1 MTSPPPPFPYTIGE
15 TVAEGRGAAVYRAVR
30 NADGHPVVL
39 KVLDPRSCRPKD
51 LDRLKRE
58 YETGKMLDVGTVV
71 RPLALEMYEG
81 RLALVME
88 DSGAEP
94 LDRLLGAPME
104 IGRFLEMAVRIAGAV
119 SDIHQRGVVHRDLKP
134 ANILVNST
142 TREVKIADLG
152 LASRL
157 PRDHQ
162 AAQPARLIE
171 GSLPY
176 MSPEQTGRMN
186 RGIDSRSDLYSLG
199 VTFYQMLTGKL
210 PFQARDPLEWIHGH
224 IARAFAAPSDV
235 VPEVPEAVARI
246 VIKLLAKMPEER
258 YQTAR
263 GLRCDL
269 ERCFELWS
277 CRGSIEPFPL
287 GEQDASDRLQIPQKL
302 YGRDEEIGVLLR
314 AFERVLDTG
323 SPELVL
329 ISGYS
334 GIGKSTLVHELHK
347 PVVRK
352 RGLFASGKFDQYKRG
367 IPYSTLAQALQ
378 EIVLEILADTGG
390 IAAWKQRLLEALTVN
405 GQLIVEL
412 IPQLALVIGRQPPAP
427 ELPPVEAQNRFRI
440 VFRNFI
446 GVFARKEHPLALFL
460 DDLQWADSA
469 SLGLLEDLMTHPETG
484 HLLVIGAYRDNEVPP
499 SHPVMRALDKVRRE
513 GGRVL
518 DIALGPLSREH
529 LAVLVSGMLHCRHE
543 DAAPLSALVH
553 EKTAGNPFFAI
564 QFLTALHE
572 ERLIEFDSHAG
583 AFRWDMPKIRAK
595 GFTDNVV
602 DLMVDKLARLP
613 AGTQEALKQLA
624 CLGHAAEVGLLTTAY
639 GRSEEELHADVWE
652 AVGAGLVL
660 HQEGTYNQEGT
671 YRFLHDRVQE
681 AAYWLIPEELRAA
694 VHLKIGR
701 LLVSHLPREAVE
713 ERAFDVANQLN
724 HGAHLLTDPREREAL
739 RRLNLLAGLKA
750 KASVAFASARSY
762 LAQAITLLPPDA
774 WRTRYEDTLT
784 LYLELAECEY
794 LAGDFQRADELV
806 DLILQNAHA
815 NPDRARAYRL
825 RMRLYQMAGRH
836 RDAVTVMLEALR
848 LYGVT
853 LPEPDEEIQVAVE
866 AEIQEV
872 PINLRGRRIADL
884 VDAPVATDESV
895 RALIGLVAESS
906 PLIYS
911 VRPALWA
918 LLTAK
923 GVNVSLRCGHA
934 EESSFVYSCYSMVVV
949 SILDDIPCAFQFSEM
964 ALRLNEK
971 FKSVTAKLKGKL
983 LFHHAGVINFWR
995 RHYATSLPLMDQA
1008 FLDCLTVGDL
1018 ICAGYLTYNMVW
1030 LLLENGDPL
1039 DRVIDVARKYTAF
1052 ARQTHND
1059 VVYHVVRLEEQF
1071 AVSLK
1076 GATQASTSFNDGAF
1090 DEEHSIAILEKA
1102 GFGLG
1107 IAVYHIM
1114 KQIAAFT
1121 YGRHAEALAS
1131 AASAA
1136 LMQHQVA
1143 SLAME
1148 ATHHFYHALTL
1159 TALHAQASAE
1169 QRQQFAQ
1176 TLEEQLR
1183 RLKLWADNCPENF
1196 QSRYAMVSAEVAR
1209 VEGRDLDG
1217 MRLYEEAIHAARD
1230 SGFVHNEA
1238 LACELASRF
1247 YRARGFERIADTYLR
1262 EARSCYVRWGA
1273 DGKVRQLETLYP
1285 QLLEQR
1291 LLAPTATFAARAE
1304 HLDLLSV
1311 VKASQTISSEILLE
1325 KLLRTLLELVL
1336 EQGGA
1341 QKGCLILVR
1350 GSDLTI
1356 EAEAATEERQGTVTK
1371 VLHSLS
1377 VSSSALVPASLL
1389 HHVRLTKE
1397 RVLLDDAATKAGRFS
1412 DDEHIVRQKPRSVLC
1427 APILRQAEVIGLL
1440 YLENNLTTHAF
1451 TPERLLALELLA
1463 TQAAISLEH
1472 ALLLAKERGARA
1484 AAEAAERRTALLAHE
1499 LKTPLTGVH
1508 LKLDALTR
1516 SIKHQE
1522 TVSSSWLS
1530 SSLTSFKRQLGRL
1543 NMLIDSLLDLSRVQ
1557 VGRLVLTCEPVDL
1570 TALVQDVVGRLS
1582 EQAALAGCALHV
1594 QAIRAVWGQWDRL
1607 RLEQVATNL
1616 LTNALK
1622 YGAGKPVRIV
1632 ADADGAV
1639 ARLSVFD
1646 QGIGISEP
1654 DQRRVFEA
1662 FERATG
1668 IHQAQSLGLGLYLV
1682 REIVRAH
1689 GGRVHLHSRPGSG
1702 TTFTIELPIEPGGE
1716 ISLEQPS

>member
-1 MTSPPPPFPYTIGE
+1 MTSPIPPLPYTIGE
-15 TVAEGRGAAVYRAVR
+15 PVYEGRGTAVYRAVR
-30 NADGHPVVL
+30 NADGQPVLL

-58 YETGKMLDVGTVV
+58 YETGKMLDIGTIV

-81 RLALVME
+81 MLALVME

-94 LDRLLGAPME
+94 LERLLGAPME
-104 IGRFLEMAVRIAGAV
+104 TGRFLDLAVRIAGAV
-119 SDIHQRGVVHRDLKP
+119 SDIHQRGVMHRDLKP

-142 TREVKIADLG
+142 TGEVKIADLG
-152 LASRL
+152 LASQL
-157 PRDHQ
+157 PREQQ

-210 PFQARDPLEWIHGH
+210 PCQARDPLEWIHCH
-224 IARAFAAPSDV
+224 VAREFAAPSDV

-246 VIKLLAKMPEER
+246 VIKLLAKVPEER

-263 GLRCDL
+263 GLRYDL
-269 ERCFELWS
+269 ERCFEPWS
-277 CRGSIEPFPL
+277 CRGSIEPFLL
-287 GEQDASDRLQIPQKL
+287 GEQDVSDRLQIPQKL
-302 YGRDEEIGVLLR
+302 YGRDEEIAVLLR
-314 AFERVLDTG
+314 AFEHVVDTG
-323 SPELVL
+323 TPQLVL

-334 GIGKSTLVHELHK
+334 GIGKSTLVYELHK
-347 PVVRK
+347 PVVRE
-352 RGLFASGKFDQYKRG
+352 RGFFASGKFDQYKRD
-367 IPYSTLAQALQ
+367 IPYSTIVQALQ
-378 EIVLEILADTGG
+378 EIVLEILADSGG
-390 IAAWKQRLLEALTVN
+390 LAAWKQRLLEALTVH
-405 GQLIVEL
+405 GQLIVDL
-412 IPQLALVIGRQPPAP
+412 IPQLELVIGRQPPVP
-427 ELPPVEAQNRFRI
+427 RLPPVEAQNRFRI
-440 VFRNFI
+440 VFRHFI
-446 GVFARKEHPLALFL
+446 VVFARKEHPLALFL

-469 SLGLLEDLMTHPETG
+469 SLGLLLDLMRHPEMG
-484 HLLVIGAYRDNEVPP
+484 GLLVIGAYRGNEVTP
-499 SHPVMRALDKVRRE
+499 SHPLMRALDDVRRE
-513 GGRVL
+513 GGRVR
-518 DIALGPLSREH
+518 DIVLGPLSREH
-529 LAVLVSGMLHCRHE
+529 LAMLVSDMLHCRHE

-564 QFLTALHE
+564 QFLTALYE
-572 ERLIEFDSHAG
+572 ERLIEFDTRVG
-583 AFRWDMPKIRAK
+583 AFRWDMAKIRAK
-595 GFTDNVV
+595 GFTDNVI
-602 DLMVDKLARLP
+602 DLMVDKLARLA
-613 AGTQEALKQLA
+613 AGTQEALKLLA
-624 CLGHAAEVGLLTTAY
+624 CLGNAAEVGVLTIAY

-652 AVGAGLVL
+652 AVRAGLVL
-660 HQEGTYNQEGT
+660 RQEGTYK
-671 YRFLHDRVQE
+671 FLHDRVQE
-681 AAYWLIPEELRAA
+681 AAYSLIPEDLRAV

-701 LLVSHLPREAVE
+701 LIVSHLPREAVE

-724 HGAHLLTDPREREAL
+724 HGARLLTDPREREAL
-739 RRLNLLAGLKA
+739 YRLNLLAGVKA
-750 KASVAFASARSY
+750 KASVAYASARSY
-762 LAQAITLLPPDA
+762 LAQAISLLPPDA
-774 WRTRYEDTLT
+774 WSTRYEDTFT

-794 LAGDFQRADELV
+794 LAGNFQQADELF
-806 DLILQNAHA
+806 DRILQNAYSK
-815 NPDRARAYRL
+815 PDRARAYRL
-825 RMRLYQMAGRH
+825 RMRLYQIAGRH

-853 LPEPDEEIQVAVE
+853 LPESDEEIQVAVE
-866 AEIQEV
+866 AEIRQV

-884 VDAPVATDESV
+884 VDAPVATDEGV
-895 RALIGLVAESS
+895 RALIGLIAESS

-911 VRPALWA
+911 VRPALWP
-918 LLTAK
+918 LLSAK
-923 GVNVSLRCGHA
+923 GVNVSLQCGHA

-949 SILDDIPCAFQFSEM
+949 SILGDIPCAFQFSEM
-964 ALRLNEK
+964 ALRLNET
-971 FKSVTAKLKGKL
+971 FKSATAILKGKL
-983 LFHHAGVINFWR
+983 LFHHAGVINFWC

-1008 FLDCLTVGDL
+1008 FLDCLDVGDF
-1018 ICAGYLTYNMVW
+1018 IFAGYLTYNMVW
-1030 LLLENGDPL
+1030 LVLESGDTL
-1039 DRVIDVARKYTAF
+1039 DHVIDVARKYTAF
-1052 ARQTHND
+1052 ARETHND

-1071 AVSLK
+1071 AASLK

-1090 DEEHSIAILEKA
+1090 DEESCIAILKKA

-1107 IAVYHIM
+1107 IALYHIM
-1114 KQIAAFT
+1114 KQIVAFT
-1121 YGRHAEALAS
+1121 HERHAEALES

-1148 ATHHFYHALTL
+1148 VAHHFYHALTL
-1159 TALHAQASAE
+1159 TALHAQAPAG

-1176 TLEEQLR
+1176 TLEKQLR
-1183 RLKLWADNCPENF
+1183 KLKLWADNCPENF
-1196 QSRYAMVSAEVAR
+1196 RNRYALVSAEVAR
-1209 VEGRDLDG
+1209 IEGRDLDA
-1217 MRLYEEAIHAARD
+1217 MRLYEEAIHSARG

-1238 LACELASRF
+1238 LAFELASRF
-1247 YRARGFERIADTYLR
+1247 YRARGFERFADTYLR

-1273 DGKVRQLETLYP
+1273 DGKVNQLERIYP
-1285 QLLEQR
+1285 QLLER
-1291 LLAPTATFAARAE
+1291 RPLAPTATFAARAE
-1304 HLDLLSV
+1304 QLDLLSV
-1311 VKASQTISSEILLE
+1311 AKASQTVSGEIVFE
-1325 KLLRTLLELVL
+1325 KLLRTLLEFVL

-1356 EAEAATEERQGTVTK
+1356 EAEAAIEERQGTVAM

-1377 VSSSALVPASLL
+1377 LSSSRLAPASLL
-1389 HHVRLTKE
+1389 HYVRLTRE
-1397 RVLLDDAATKAGRFS
+1397 RVLLDDAAAEAGRFS
-1412 DDEHIVRQKPRSVLC
+1412 GDEYIVRHKPRSVLC
-1427 APILRQAEVIGLL
+1427 VPILRQAEVIGLL

-1472 ALLLAKERGARA
+1472 ALLLAREREARA
-1484 AAEAAERRTALLAHE
+1484 AAEAAERRTAFLAHE
-1499 LKTPLTGVH
+1499 LKTPLTGLH

-1516 SIKHQE
+1516 SIKQQE

-1543 NMLIDSLLDLSRVQ
+1543 SMLIDSLLDLSRVQ
-1557 VGRLVLTCEPVDL
+1557 MGRLVLTREPVDL
-1570 TALVQDVVGRLS
+1570 TALVRDVVGRLS
-1582 EQAALAGCALHV
+1582 EQAELAGCALHV
-1594 QAIRAVWGQWDRL
+1594 QATRAIWGQWDRL

-1639 ARLSVFD
+1639 ARLAVSD

-1668 IHQAQSLGLGLYLV
+1668 LHQAQSLGLGLYLV

-1702 TTFTIELPIEPGGE
+1702 TTFIVELPIEPEGE
-1716 ISLEQPS
+1716 SSLAQPS